1 MRAIPRQISVLAL
14 GVALAGSLVL
24 SHGAAAQSRTSPNQ
38 STGLGNAGVYDGIA
52 PDSSNRSLSPSA
64 TGDDGSAR
72 DVTGQLQLTV
82 ANPYATFNYDSDVTF
97 TQGDGTQ
104 QSAMRRETPADRA
117 GRYYGST
124 FSGGD
129 LSSAAYSDD
138 QYSSSRGKTTMK
150 ANRLGVFDQGSADKR
165 TISIKPYIEAGQVVE
180 GYLSPSSE
188 PVTYSVLAV
197 GADATINGRNNQGV
211 ISARYERRIGWT
223 QKDDGSGVTGIA
235 RLSTSI
241 VPDAVRM
248 DYGAYANRTYVTASG
263 AALGTGSVGSD
274 ALTQVYAVY
283 AGPTVTAQH
292 GDVAFTGH
300 YHVGYTHVGSTATA
314 TTTGVPSV
322 ATSTLDHSTVQDAK
336 IAAGTRAGEALP
348 IGLGVDA
355 GLYEEDVSNLAQRVN
370 DKHVRGEVTIP
381 VADAVSLVGGV
392 GYEHVQVSSHNAVV
406 DSTGAPV
413 IDANGRMITDYG
425 TPRYIAFDSE
435 GLIWDAG
442 VVWRPSR
449 RTNFELHVGR
459 RYGETGAYGF
469 FNYQPNDRSSFN
481 VVLYDGVT
489 GFGGALTNSLFNLP
503 TQFSTVRDAITG
515 NLSSCVSS
523 MSAGNCLASAT
534 GSVNSTIY
542 RGRGVSAGYS
552 LELGRVRTG
561 FGFGYDRRQYVTA
574 QETVL
579 ASVNGKVDQYYW
591 LAAFLGYQLTPHST
605 FETTLD
611 AYKYQSG
618 LSSTGDLNAV
628 RAVGLYQY
636 YLSRH
641 LTASASLAIDGITRQ
656 ALDDLWSAAGS
667 VGMRYTF

>member
-1 MRAIPRQISVLAL
+1 MGAIPRQISVLAL
-14 GVALAGSLVL
+14 GVALALPQ
-24 SHGAAAQSRTSPNQ
+24 GAAAQSQTLPNQ
-38 STGLGNAGVYDGIA
+38 PTGLGNAGVHDGIA
-52 PDSSNRSLSPSA
+52 PDSSNLSRSSSA
-64 TGDDGSAR
+64 IGDDGSAR
-72 DVTGQLQLTV
+72 DVTGQLQPV
-82 ANPYATFNYDSDVTF
+82 AANPYATFNYDADVTYS
-97 TQGDGTQ
+97 QADGTQ
-104 QSAMRRETPADRA
+104 QSALRRETPAEQA
-117 GRYYGST
+117 GRNDGST
-124 FSGGD
+124 SSGGD
-129 LSSAAYSDD
+129 
-138 QYSSSRGKTTMK
+138 QYNSTRGKTTTK
-150 ANRLGVFDQGSADKR
+150 PNRLGAVDQGSGDKR
-165 TISIKPYIEAGQVVE
+165 KLSIKPYIEAEQVVQ
-180 GYLSPSSE
+180 GYLSPRSE
-188 PVTYSVLAV
+188 PVTYSVFAV
-197 GADATINGRNNQGV
+197 GADANINGRNNQGV

-223 QKDDGSGVTGIA
+223 QKDDGRGVTGVA

-248 DYGAYANRTYVTASG
+248 DYGGFANRTYVTTSG

-314 TTTGVPSV
+314 TGVSSI

-336 IAAGTRAGEALP
+336 IAVGTRAGEALP
-348 IGLGVDA
+348 VGLGVDA

-370 DKHVRGEVTIP
+370 DKHVRGEVIIP
-381 VADAVSLVGGV
+381 VTEAVSLVGGV

-413 IDANGRMITDYG
+413 IDASGLMITDYG
-425 TPRYIAFDSE
+425 TPRYIAYDAE

-442 VVWRPSR
+442 VVWRPGR
-449 RTNFELHVGR
+449 RTNFELHVGH

-469 FNYQPNDRSSFN
+469 FNYQPSDRSSLN

-503 TQFSTVRDAITG
+503 TQFSPIRDAITG
-515 NLSSCVSS
+515 NLSNCVSS
-523 MSAGNCLASAT
+523 MSGGNCLASAT

-542 RGRGVSAGYS
+542 RSRGFSASYS

-561 FGFGYDRRQYVTA
+561 FGFGYDRRRYVTA

-579 ASVNGKVDQYYW
+579 ASINGKVDQYYW
-591 LAAFLGYQLTPHST
+591 LAAFLGYHLTQHST
-605 FETTLD
+605 FDTTLD

-641 LTASASLAIDGITRQ
+641 LTANASLAIDGITRQ
-656 ALDDLWSAAGS
+656 AVDDLWSAAGS